1 MSLSSKYEYE
11 DTFQKIKYNFELSVK
26 EHEIFFILREENIFN
41 KDYETSFSLTTLIEK
56 NNIFKICNT
65 VEDCYNFIAKII
77 NNKKYKISKEAN
89 DINIILYIKNIIS
102 ENEEEIKLNL
112 KAKNLETNII
122 FENYNNILNDLKN
135 ENIIL
140 KNDIYGLKTENNI
153 LKNEISGLKNE
164 ILELKKISQE
174 YKSFKEQK
182 YTIIDERIKYNQ
194 QNEKSKETEVFY
206 DLRYSSILNETNEK
220 IFFQSL
226 IKCKNLKLLYRLS
239 RDGSEPQDFHKFCDY
254 QGATLILFKSKNNR
268 KFGGYLSKN
277 WESSGDWKKDNNV
290 FLFSIDLKKKYKV
303 KNNMQNTY
311 YCYKEIG
318 PSFLAFGF
326 QNYGNLL
333 FNGKC
338 YEYDLRNYYEL
349 NQDYKSFE
357 ITGNTDI
364 LCQDLEVYKV
374 E

>member
-1 MSLSSKYEYE
+1 M
-11 DTFQKIKYNFELSVK
+11 
-26 EHEIFFILREENIFN
+26 
-41 KDYETSFSLTTLIEK
+41 
-56 NNIFKICNT
+56 
-65 VEDCYNFIAKII
+65 
-77 NNKKYKISKEAN
+77 
-89 DINIILYIKNIIS
+89 
-102 ENEEEIKLNL
+102 
-112 KAKNLETNII
+112 
-122 FENYNNILNDLKN
+122 
-135 ENIIL
+135 
-140 KNDIYGLKTENNI
+140 
-153 LKNEISGLKNE
+153 
-164 ILELKKISQE
+164 
-174 YKSFKEQK
+174 
-182 YTIIDERIKYNQ
+182 IIDERIKYNQ

-220 IFFQSL
+220 IFFQNL

-239 RDGSEPQDFHKFCDY
+239 RDGSEPQDFHKFCDN
-254 QGATLILFKSKNNR
+254 QRPTLILFKSKNNR

-277 WESSGDWKKDNNV
+277 WESSGYFKKDNNV

-303 KNNMQNTY
+303 KNNIQDTY

-333 FNGKC
+333 LNEKC

>member
-41 KDYETSFSLTTLIEK
+41 KEYETSFSLTTLIEK

-102 ENEEEIKLNL
+102 ENEEEMKLNL

-153 LKNEISGLKNE
+153 LKNEIS
-164 ILELKKISQE
+164 ELKKISQE
-174 YKSFKEQK
+174 YKSFKEQIYMIVK
-182 YTIIDERIKYNQ
+182 
-194 QNEKSKETEVFY
+194 
-206 DLRYSSILNETNEK
+206 
-220 IFFQSL
+220 
-226 IKCKNLKLLYRLS
+226 YRL
-239 RDGSEPQDFHKFCDY
+239 
-254 QGATLILFKSKNNR
+254 
-268 KFGGYLSKN
+268 
-277 WESSGDWKKDNNV
+277 
-290 FLFSIDLKKKYKV
+290 
-303 KNNMQNTY
+303 
-311 YCYKEIG
+311 
-318 PSFLAFGF
+318 
-326 QNYGNLL
+326 
-333 FNGKC
+333 
-338 YEYDLRNYYEL
+338 
-349 NQDYKSFE
+349 
-357 ITGNTDI
+357 
-364 LCQDLEVYKV
+364 
-374 E
+374 

>member
-41 KDYETSFSLTTLIEK
+41 KEYETSFSLTTLIEK

-65 VEDCYNFIAKII
+65 VEDCYNFIAKMI

-153 LKNEISGLKNE
+153 LKNEIS
-164 ILELKKISQE
+164 ELKKISQE
-174 YKSFKEQK
+174 YKSFKEQI
-182 YTIIDERIKYNQ
+182 YMIIDERIEYNQ

-220 IFFQSL
+220 IFFQNL

-239 RDGSEPQDFHKFCDY
+239 RDGSEPQDFHKFCDN
-254 QGATLILFKSKNNR
+254 QGSTLILFKSKNNR

-277 WESSGDWKKDNNV
+277 WESSGEWKKDNNV

-303 KNNMQNTY
+303 KNNNIHDTY

-318 PSFLAFGF
+318 PSFRALGF
-326 QNYGNLL
+326 HNYGNLL
-333 FNGKC
+333 LNGKC
-338 YEYDLRNYYEL
+338 LEYDLSEYYEL
-349 NQDYKSFE
+349 NQDYKEHE
-357 ITGNTDI
+357 ITGNTNF